1 MDNDNK
7 ENNSGI
13 ESIKRSLLN
22 QEKFLFGFMQS
33 ERIVKKHKMKIL
45 SVVIVIVIAI
55 VGLYVKSHMD
65 TNNLIESNQ
74 AYSQLLKNPN
84 DKEALDILKTKNKK
98 LFNFYQVNMAMKNN
112 NIALLESLKN
122 SLDDSLKDLVSYKL
136 VSEKADV
143 QALEDYSLIQQSSL
157 KEFAILQ
164 IVYKFIKEGKYEKA
178 KESLANISVTS
189 SINEYAV
196 VLNHFLIT
204 KINK

>member
-22 QEKFLFGFMQS
+22 QERFLVGFMQS
-33 ERIVKKHKMKIL
+33 EKIVKKHKMKIL
-45 SVVIVIVIAI
+45 SAIIVIVIAI
-55 VGLYVKSHMD
+55 VGLYIKSNMD
-65 TNNLIESNQ
+65 KNNLIESNQ
-74 AYSQLLKNPN
+74 AYSELLKNPN
-84 DKEALDILKTKNKK
+84 NKEALDILKTNNKK

-122 SLDDSLKDLVSYKL
+122 NLDDSLKDLVSYKL
-136 VSEKADV
+136 ASEKADV

>member
-22 QEKFLFGFMQS
+22 QERFLVGFMQS
-33 ERIVKKHKMKIL
+33 EKIIRKHKMKIL
-45 SVVIVIVIAI
+45 SAIIVIVIAI
-55 VGLYVKSHMD
+55 VGLYIKSNMD
-65 TNNLIESNQ
+65 KNNLIESNQ
-74 AYSQLLKNPN
+74 AYSELLKNPN
-84 DKEALDILKTKNKK
+84 NKEALDVLKTNNKK

-122 SLDDSLKDLVSYKL
+122 NLDDSLKDLVSYKL
-136 VSEKADV
+136 ASEKADV